1 MYVHFQS
8 TESVKIPVQEAKIPI
23 QHYLRQPHRVVSA
36 IADPKLMKQMSADV
50 YELKM
55 NAISFM
61 GIYNFQPIVLL
72 NVATDSQGTVHLKSE
87 GCQIKGISYINR
99 RFSLDLKGILAPQQ
113 QDGKTTLVGEANLK
127 VGIDVPTA
135 LMFTPKSIIEAT
147 GNSLLKSILVRIKK
161 RLISQLLE
169 DYTQWAKTEVL
180 PADQGKTIN
189 DLGLI

>member
-8 TESVKIPVQEAKIPI
+8 TESVKIPVREAKIPI
-23 QHYLRQPHRVVSA
+23 QHYLRQPHRVISA

-55 NAISFM
+55 NAINFM

-72 NVATDSQGTVHLKSE
+72 KVSTDSKGTVYLKSE
-87 GCQIKGISYINR
+87 GCEIKGISYINR

-113 QDGKTTLVGEANLK
+113 IEGKTTLVGEADLK

-169 DYTQWAKTEVL
+169 DYTQWAKTETLTV
-180 PADQGKTIN
+180 DQGKTIT
-189 DLGLI
+189 DLGLT